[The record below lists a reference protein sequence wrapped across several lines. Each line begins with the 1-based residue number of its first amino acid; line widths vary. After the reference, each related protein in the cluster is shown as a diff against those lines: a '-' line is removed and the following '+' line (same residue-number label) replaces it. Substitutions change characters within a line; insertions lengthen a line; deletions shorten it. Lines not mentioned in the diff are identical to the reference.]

1 MAKKLVT
8 LDFETFWDSKDKY
21 TLTKMGA
28 INYIRDARFEP
39 MCVAVG
45 VNRDPVIVVEGA
57 EMKDY
62 LESLHLDEEGT
73 VTVGHNISGF
83 DGLILSEYYGIHPWR
98 ILDTIPLMCYLGLSS
113 IISCSHKALTE
124 LLGHGFKAAG
134 TVLSDGKHRGDF
146 TDSEWE
152 WFKKYCWNDCNQ
164 CRMNFISMI
173 TAAKQYTSKENLTDA
188 LDLIDITARMATD
201 PAFVPS
207 KQALTDYVGTLNE
220 GTQAWLE
227 KLRAALFFDFKT
239 TDDMLKAIRSRTE
252 FPKLLMSLGV
262 HCPMKHSEK
271 QGKDIPAISKTDLAF
286 TALLKHPDER
296 VRLLV
301 KARLEQ
307 NSSIQK
313 SRAENLLKAGGD
325 LPVPISLQAFKAH
338 TGRYTAGTQEGSDGL
353 NFQNMSKRDPN
364 QLAIRKA
371 IRVPDGYTVLAC
383 DSSQIEARMLA
394 WVAGQDDLVEQF
406 REGRDPYAELAS
418 KIFNV
423 PADVIH
429 KKAKD
434 SNDPEH
440 NKYKSYRNTGKTGVL
455 SAGYGVGAK
464 KFSDTL
470 LRQGIQLD
478 PDLQKHEAMAFN
490 AHRVYRSVNW
500 AIVKFWDTCSRMLSV
515 LASYRASGEHYW
527 CLQFGRDDMLIA
539 MMDKIPCTEQWEPCV
554 VLPNGFHMWYP
565 NLRVTDDG
573 LVYDRV
579 IHGKATPTRIYGGL
593 LTENIC
599 QALAFDMLY
608 WQAVRIH
615 RHGIEIKAN
624 IHDCWIAVVPDDRA
638 EADAKVM
645 ESVMRTVPDWLKG
658 FPVDCEC
665 ESGHDFTIA

>member
-1 MAKKLVT
+1 MAKKLVV

-21 TLTKMGA
+21 TLSKMGA
-28 INYIRDARFEP
+28 ITYIRDKRFEP
-39 MCVAVG
+39 LCVAVK
-45 VNRDPVIVVEGA
+45 VNSGETKVYEGE
-57 EMKDY
+57 EMDKY
-62 LESLHLDEEGT
+62 LRSLDLDEPGT

-83 DGLILSEYYGIHPWR
+83 DGLILSEYYGIHPAR

-113 IISCSHKALTE
+113 IISCSHKALTG
-124 LLGHGFKAAG
+124 LLGHGIKEAG
-134 TVLSDGKHRGDF
+134 TVLSDGKHRKDF

-152 WFKKYCWNDCNQ
+152 WFKKYCWNDCQQ
-164 CRMNFISMI
+164 CYDNFVSMAGRLK
-173 TAAKQYTSKENLTDA
+173 TYAKKDDYTDA

-201 PAFVPS
+201 PVLIPS
-207 KQALTDYVGTLNE
+207 KTALTSYVQSLEE
-220 GTQAWLE
+220 GTQEWLE
-227 KLRAALFFDFKT
+227 KLRAGLYFKFDSA
-239 TDDMLKAIRSRTE
+239 DEMLKAIRSRTE
-252 FPKLLMSLGV
+252 FPKLLLSLGCK
-262 HCPMKHSEK
+262 CPMKHSEK

-313 SRAENLLKAGGD
+313 SRAQSLLRVGAD

-353 NFQNMSKRDPN
+353 NFQNMSKRDPS

-371 IRVPDGYTVLAC
+371 IRAPEGWTVLAC

-434 SNDPEH
+434 GNDPEH

-500 AIVKFWDTCSRMLSV
+500 AIVKFWDTCSRVLSV
-515 LASYRASGEHYW
+515 LASYRASGEHHW

-579 IHGKATPTRIYGGL
+579 IHGAQTPTRIYGGL

-608 WQAVRIH
+608 WQAVRIA
-615 RHGIEIKAN
+615 RAGIEIKAN
-624 IHDCWIAVVPDDRA
+624 IHDCWIAVVPDARA
-638 EADAKVM
+638 GECAKTM
-645 ESVMRTVPDWLKG
+645 ESIMRTVPDWLKG